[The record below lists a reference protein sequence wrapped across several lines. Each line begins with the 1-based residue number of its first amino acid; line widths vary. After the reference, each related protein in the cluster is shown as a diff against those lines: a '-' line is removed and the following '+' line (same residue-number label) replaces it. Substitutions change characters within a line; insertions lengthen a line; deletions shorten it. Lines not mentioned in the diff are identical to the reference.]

1 MRASLFS
8 LVGLLAILVALW
20 VGMKYGSQIPLLNK
34 LG

>member
-1 MRASLFS
+1 MKASLFS
-8 LVGLLAILVALW
+8 LIGLIAILIALW